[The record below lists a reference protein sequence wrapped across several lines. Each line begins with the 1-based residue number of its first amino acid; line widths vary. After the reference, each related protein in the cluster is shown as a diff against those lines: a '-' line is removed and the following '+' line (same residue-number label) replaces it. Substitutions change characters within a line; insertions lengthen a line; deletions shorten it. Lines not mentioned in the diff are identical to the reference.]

1 VAKQTLSAHSTFDC
15 FADGLRIN
23 WMHKRL
29 IEENLN
35 MLRDRLLIMGGAAE
49 KAIMLS
55 MRSLIE
61 RDSELAGRVVREDDA
76 IDQMELEIDQMC
88 VDVLVLRQPAA
99 GDLRF
104 VVSVARTA
112 PTVERIADHAVNIA
126 KHALS
131 LNNQPAIDARIDLS
145 VMAKVVQDMLVEGL
159 DAFTSGDPD
168 RAQSTIARDDD
179 VDELYDTLYDQV
191 IEAMKRNPSSVARG
205 AEWLFVLKH
214 LERIAD
220 YVTNIC
226 EQIVYMSRGQVIKH
240 TVW

>member
-1 VAKQTLSAHSTFDC
+1 
-15 FADGLRIN
+15 
-23 WMHKRL
+23 MHKRL

-35 MLRDRLLIMGGAAE
+35 MLRDKLLIMGGAAE

-131 LNNQPAIDARIDLS
+131 LNNQPQIDARIDLS

-191 IEAMKRNPSSVARG
+191 IEAMKRDPSSVARG

>member
-1 VAKQTLSAHSTFDC
+1 
-15 FADGLRIN
+15 
-23 WMHKRL
+23 MHKRL
-29 IEENLN
+29 IEDNLN
-35 MLRDRLLIMGGAAE
+35 LLRDRLLIMGGAAE

-55 MRSLIE
+55 MRALIE
-61 RDSELAGRVVREDDA
+61 RDSELAERVIREDDA

-88 VDVLVLRQPAA
+88 VDVLVLKQPAA

-126 KHALS
+126 KHSLS
-131 LNNQPAIDARIDLS
+131 LNNEPEIDARIDLS
-145 VMAKVVQDMLVEGL
+145 AMARVVQEMLVDGL
-159 DAFTSGDPD
+159 DAFTSGDPE
-168 RAQSTIARDDD
+168 RARATIARDDD
-179 VDELYDTLYDQV
+179 VDALYDRLYGQV
-191 IEAMKRNPSSVARG
+191 IEVMTRDSATVSRG

-226 EQIVYMSRGQVIKH
+226 EQIEYMARGQVIKH

>member
-1 VAKQTLSAHSTFDC
+1 M
-15 FADGLRIN
+15 RN
-23 WMHKRL
+23 RL

-35 MLRDRLLIMGGAAE
+35 LLRDKLLIMGGAAE

-55 MRSLIE
+55 MRALIE
-61 RDSELAGRVVREDDA
+61 RDSELAERVVREDDA

-88 VDVLVLRQPAA
+88 VDVLVLKQPAA
-99 GDLRF
+99 SDLRF

-131 LNNQPAIDARIDLS
+131 LNNEPEIAAHIDLS
-145 VMAKVVQDMLVEGL
+145 TMAKVVQDMLVDGL
-159 DAFTSGDPD
+159 DAFTSGDPE
-168 RAQSTIARDDD
+168 RARGTIARDDE
-179 VDELYDTLYDQV
+179 VDELYDRLYDQV
-191 IEAMKRNPSSVARG
+191 IDVMKRDSSTVSRG

-226 EQIVYMSRGQVIKH
+226 EQIVYMARGQVIKH

>member
-1 VAKQTLSAHSTFDC
+1 
-15 FADGLRIN
+15 
-23 WMHKRL
+23 MHKRL
-29 IEENLN
+29 IEENLSL
-35 MLRDRLLIMGGAAE
+35 LRDKLLIMGGAAE

-55 MRSLIE
+55 MRALME
-61 RDSELAGRVVREDDA
+61 RDSELAERVVREDDG

-88 VDVLVLRQPAA
+88 VDVLVLKQPAA
-99 GDLRF
+99 SDLRF

-131 LNNQPAIDARIDLS
+131 LNDEPEIDAHIDLS
-145 VMAKVVQDMLVEGL
+145 PMAKVVQDMLVDGL
-159 DAFTSGDPD
+159 DAFTSGDPE
-168 RAQSTIARDDD
+168 RARATIARDDE
-179 VDELYDTLYDQV
+179 VDALYDSLYEQV
-191 IEAMKRNPSSVARG
+191 IDVMKSDSSAVSRG
-205 AEWLFVLKH
+205 AQWLFVLKH

-226 EQIVYMSRGQVIKH
+226 EQIVYMARGQVIKH